1 MTTSDVLIV
10 GYGWAGSMM
19 AYDLVSRGLRVVVLE
34 RGSDL
39 PNHPSCGH
47 FHGPQ
52 GRRPQSRTQDAARE
66 TFTLRHHQGEQALPI
81 RRMGSFLSGAGV
93 GGGGVLWGGL
103 SPRYSPESF
112 RPAALFDESIGRDAE
127 LDIRDWPIDYDD
139 LSDGYSR
146 FENLVGVA
154 GSDGQPVGPAP
165 TNEGPDLFR
174 AAAES
179 KNLTVAS
186 LPTSEI
192 DIAYT
197 NPLGVSREPCEE
209 FGTTLATPLNT
220 VDPYSRATG
229 QLTVITGAHV
239 RRVEHDGRHVTG
251 VTYFRGG
258 AEHTATASSYVLA
271 AWTLNNVRLLM
282 LSNIG
287 AAYDPATGAGTLGRS
302 LSNHLTLGG
311 TAFFDSRTIDS
322 SRKTGG
328 GWVTSDFENAG
339 TCGRFAGGAQMHSSN
354 LELKPKPEAVVPHG
368 TSRWGAKWKDALR
381 EYRDSMVRINI
392 TGEVVPR
399 RTRYLDLD
407 TVYRDAWGD
416 PLLRLTYDWSPNERA
431 LADAM
436 ASAASGILEATGADR
451 LHVPHELSEQYSVAA
466 YQNSHLAGGA
476 VMGADPHDSVVD
488 TDLRSWHLD
497 NLWVVGASA
506 FPRNAAPNPT
516 ATLVALALRASASVA
531 SVLTTESTTKEGRP
545 E

>member
-1 MTTSDVLIV
+1 MTEPDVLIV

-34 RGSDL
+34 RGGEL

-52 GRRPQSRTQDAARE
+52 GRRPQPRTQDAARE
-66 TFTLRHHQGEQALPI
+66 TFTLRHHEGEQALPI

-103 SPRYSPESF
+103 SPRYRHDSF
-112 RPAALFDESIGRDAE
+112 APTALFGEAIEQDSE
-127 LDIRDWPIDYDD
+127 LEVRDWPIGYDD

-146 FENLVGVA
+146 FEDLVGVA
-154 GSDGQPVGPAP
+154 GADGQPVEPAP
-165 TNEGPDLFR
+165 TNEGPDIFR

-179 KNLTVAS
+179 TGVTVTS

-192 DIAYT
+192 DTAYT
-197 NPLGVSREPCEE
+197 NRLGVTREPCDD

-220 VDPYSRATG
+220 IDPYSRATG
-229 QLTVITGAHV
+229 LLTVITDAHV
-239 RRVEHDGRHVTG
+239 RRVVHDGRHVTG
-251 VTYFRGG
+251 VTYIRDGV
-258 AEHTATASSYVLA
+258 AHTATASSYVLA

-287 AAYDPATGAGTLGRS
+287 AETVGRG

-328 GWVTSDFENAG
+328 GWVTSDFENVGASTG
-339 TCGRFAGGAQMHSSN
+339 FAGGAQMHSSN
-354 LELKPKPEAVVPHG
+354 LELKPKPEAVVPPG
-368 TSRWGAKWKDALR
+368 TPRWGAKWKEALR

-436 ASAASGILEATGADR
+436 ASAASGILGATGADR
-451 LHVPHELSEQYSVAA
+451 LHVPRELSEQYSVAA

-476 VMGADPHDSVVD
+476 IMGIDPADSVVD
-488 TDLRSWHLD
+488 TDLHSWDLD

-516 ATLVALALRASASVA
+516 ATLVALALRAAASVA

-545 E
+545 K